1 MNADCPFEA
10 TWDDRKSSSL
20 HREPDMY
27 RADELRGYELRNAV
41 VTCDRS

>member
-10 TWDDRKSSSL
+10 TADDRKSASP

-27 RADELRGYELRNAV
+27 WTDELRGCELRNAV